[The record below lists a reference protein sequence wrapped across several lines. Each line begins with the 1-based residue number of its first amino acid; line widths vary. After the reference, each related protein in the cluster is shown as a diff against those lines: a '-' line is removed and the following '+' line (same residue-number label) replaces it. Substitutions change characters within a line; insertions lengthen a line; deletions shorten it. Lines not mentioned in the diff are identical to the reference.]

1 MKVKDLTGVVIITL
15 RKDFAVIPA
24 ETGSYV
30 THHNFQ
36 TTQTNYDQNSKSQ
49 KHVLWNTS
57 SNTAFEVSLKR
68 ILSVNAFYS
77 L

>member
-15 RKDFAVIPA
+15 RKDFAENPA
-24 ETGSYV
+24 E
-30 THHNFQ
+30 
-36 TTQTNYDQNSKSQ
+36 TNYDQNTKSQ

-57 SNTAFEVSLKR
+57 SKTAFEVSLKR

-77 L
+77 LKL